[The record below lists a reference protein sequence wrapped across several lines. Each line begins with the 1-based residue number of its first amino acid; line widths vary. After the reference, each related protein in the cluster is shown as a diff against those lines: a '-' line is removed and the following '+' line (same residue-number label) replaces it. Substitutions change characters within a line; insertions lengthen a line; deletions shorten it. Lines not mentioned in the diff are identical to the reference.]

1 MLCVDLAT
9 RRSIADSVFKFFKI
23 TNAELN
29 FVGSAQLGFS
39 LLQKG
44 DRPRYRA
51 FSIESDLDIAIVSS
65 SFFDEVWESTFVHF
79 IEKRP
84 WPLLQDFQKYFF
96 RGWIRPDKLPY
107 VTQFRSSWFDFFRN
121 LSREQFD
128 SQHSIT
134 CGLYKS
140 NTFLREYHKK
150 AVRER
155 LGAEEINDKN
165 SANEPQD

>member
-1 MLCVDLAT
+1 MPIRIPTGSEHLELVNVYRRSLRTDTIDTIIDRTLCQETCFCVDLAT

-79 IEKRP
+79 IE
-84 WPLLQDFQKYFF
+84 
-96 RGWIRPDKLPY
+96 
-107 VTQFRSSWFDFFRN
+107 
-121 LSREQFD
+121 
-128 SQHSIT
+128 
-134 CGLYKS
+134 
-140 NTFLREYHKK
+140 
-150 AVRER
+150 
-155 LGAEEINDKN
+155 
-165 SANEPQD
+165 